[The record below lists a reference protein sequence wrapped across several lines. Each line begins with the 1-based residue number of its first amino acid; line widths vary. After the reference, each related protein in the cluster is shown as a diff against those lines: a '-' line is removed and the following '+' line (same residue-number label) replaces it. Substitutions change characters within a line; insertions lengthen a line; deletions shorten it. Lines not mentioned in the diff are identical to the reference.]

1 MIDDRGFSEHAL
13 LDHYERAHCS
23 RQWSAFIGVLMDE
36 LFRSA
41 GEHEARS
48 FLRHIGRRLAQ
59 AFELGRH
66 DTLQSL
72 EAAMNGYW
80 GALDWGYVE
89 LAERDTGIVI
99 RHSAYPVPAR
109 LADAALARASMAAV
123 LEGVYAAWL
132 EKQSGDGGIP
142 LRGTAAAPGRV
153 LELYYGRR

>member
-1 MIDDRGFSEHAL
+1 GGGPPGLSAERQHAARRQLELQQLRWVQRLRAQPVPAIQQRRCQVIDDRGFSEHAL

-89 LAERDTGIVI
+89 LAER
-99 RHSAYPVPAR
+99 
-109 LADAALARASMAAV
+109 
-123 LEGVYAAWL
+123 
-132 EKQSGDGGIP
+132 
-142 LRGTAAAPGRV
+142 
-153 LELYYGRR
+153 